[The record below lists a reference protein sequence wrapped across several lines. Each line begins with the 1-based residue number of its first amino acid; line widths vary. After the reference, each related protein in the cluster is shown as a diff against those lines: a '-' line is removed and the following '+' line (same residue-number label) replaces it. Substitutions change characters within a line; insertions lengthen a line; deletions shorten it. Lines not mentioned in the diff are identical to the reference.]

1 MWPEQNKD
9 GHEERNLVVE
19 YYLLL
24 NFVNISLRWK
34 QYKTLIFLFIF
45 EKCNMYL

>member
-9 GHEERNLVVE
+9 GHEGRNLVVE

-24 NFVNISLRWK
+24 NFVNIVV
-34 QYKTLIFLFIF
+34 FLFIL

>member
-9 GHEERNLVVE
+9 GHEGRNLVVE

-24 NFVNISLRWK
+24 NFEYFFKVK
-34 QYKTLIFLFIF
+34 AV
-45 EKCNMYL
+45 

>member
-9 GHEERNLVVE
+9 GHEGRNLVVE

-24 NFVNISLRWK
+24 NFVNISLKWK
-34 QYKTLIFLFIF
+34 QYKTLKIL
-45 EKCNMYL
+45 L